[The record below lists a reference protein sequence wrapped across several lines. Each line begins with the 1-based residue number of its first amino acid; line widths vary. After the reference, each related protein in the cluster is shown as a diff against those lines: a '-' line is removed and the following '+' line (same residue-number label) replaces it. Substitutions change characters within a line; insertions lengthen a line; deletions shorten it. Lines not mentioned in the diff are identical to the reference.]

1 MIYCHKCKAQNISN
15 ATLCS
20 KCGTNLLPGIGIGKR
35 IGKSVGF
42 TVAGVFVGVCL
53 YFLVSGVGIG
63 VGIREIVRHNI
74 VLFLLCGALF
84 SLTLI
89 GMGILSAIDK
99 TPAYERYLRRANRHI
114 ELDPKQSIEDYSMA
128 LELRPAN
135 FINID
140 YRFKIL
146 NERAS
151 IYNKLDMV
159 NEAKQGWLE
168 ELWKVNKLLESETGS
183 GKDVLLSRRAAIR
196 KKMGLKDESIL

>member
-53 YFLVSGVGIG
+53 YFWVSGVGI
-63 VGIREIVRHNI
+63 IEIVRSKNNI
-74 VLFLLCGALF
+74 IILLAGALF

-135 FINID
+135 FANLD

-183 GKDVLLSRRAAIR
+183 SKDVLLSGRANIR